1 MHPIVLAIIALAGIV
16 AGAANVL
23 AGAGSLLTYPILVAV
38 GLSPLAANVTN
49 DAAIVAEVSQLVRKI
64 KSGWDPIVRDGQ

>member
-1 MHPIVLAIIALAGIV
+1 ML
-16 AGAANVL
+16 NR
-23 AGAGSLLTYPILVAV
+23 LT
-38 GLSPLAANVTN
+38 AANVTN